1 MSDVKPS
8 AKPKRNA
15 SQPGPMAAANEAF
28 RDPMVRRMTYVAIG
42 LVVLFAAT
50 LVGGWATGV
59 FSRTNGARTA
69 GERQLMLAAE
79 AVSKPGASGEAWADY
94 VDALVVTGDLR
105 QAQVALDRARASA
118 TTTIAPD
125 LDLSGARLARAKKR
139 YEEAVELAD
148 KAMQG
153 YEAKLAARIAASA
166 EGSQT
171 PSIGDEYYNA
181 VLLKARSC
189 AELGRW
195 EEAVEAFDVY
205 IIQFPS
211 AADIL
216 VDRGNAKI
224 GMKDNAGAEK
234 DFREALRYVPY
245 DEDAKAGLKR
255 IGVAQ

>member
-8 AKPKRNA
+8 AKPKRSA

-28 RDPMVRRMTYVAIG
+28 RDPMVRRMTYVAIA

-79 AVSKPGASGEAWADY
+79 AVSKPGASGAAWADY

-105 QAQVALDRARASA
+105 QAQAALDRARASA
-118 TTTIAPD
+118 DATAVPD

-153 YEAKLAARIAASA
+153 YEAQLAARIAASA

-171 PSIGDEYYNA
+171 PVIGDDYYNA

-195 EEAVEAFDVY
+195 EEAVTAFDIY
-205 IIQFPS
+205 IVQFPS

-245 DEDAKAGLKR
+245 DKDAKAGLKR